1 MSKSAEKIHSKQAE
15 SFIKKRLEGKNIHRE
30 AKKKS
35 NAQKTHWEC
44 PKPSP
49 NRWQRFTHLLNPPV
63 RWLYPQAT
71 WTRDRCQL
79 ELEGDD
85 ILRLQSRPLEKHLLF
100 VGFFWVENQSDPFEC
115 SCDFFFWKPPK
126 KKTTWKPLYNF
137 LLQRLLLFDKILS
150 SKTYYWWAKILTKAV
165 CSFSYSSCF
174 DIFHRYGP
182 LKPTTI
188 NNSDHPTTQ
197 PAASPPPPRPRTQV
211 LPIASERWIH
221 DSSSLTSTHA
231 AAWDCRGWAPPFRTC
246 ETWRFDRKS
255 STKKKKVSDHQERWS
270 EKKGLYVIIRLLV
283 GREVALG
290 ELMGWG
296 KKWCMLV

>member
-126 KKTTWKPLYNF
+126 KKLPGNLYIIFFCNVF
-137 LLQRLLLFDKILS
+137 YS
-150 SKTYYWWAKILTKAV
+150 LTK
-165 CSFSYSSCF
+165 FSAQ
-174 DIFHRYGP
+174 
-182 LKPTTI
+182 KPTIDGLKSWLKQYVVSPILPVLISFTDTDLW
-188 NNSDHPTTQ
+188 SQQQSTTQ
-197 PAASPPPPRPRTQV
+197 TTQQLSLRPHPPPRPRTQV

-255 STKKKKVSDHQERWS
+255 STKKKKFRTTRKD
-270 EKKGLYVIIRLLV
+270 
-283 GREVALG
+283 EVKRRG
-290 ELMGWG
+290 YM
-296 KKWCMLV
+296 